1 MKQKNSYALPLD
13 VARAVA
19 SLCHD
24 YKRRENELLRNEKPK
39 EVLESYRRLNRAID
53 EGLCVTCEEAVRVP
67 MREDIGLNRG
77 HRMSPIYFLSEKA
90 YKKRKREA
98 KYAIA
103 ERLFLI

>member
-1 MKQKNSYALPLD
+1 MTRIPIELPLD
-13 VARAVA
+13 VLRTIA

-24 YKRRENELLRNEKPK
+24 YKRRAHELVRK
-39 EVLESYRRLNRAID
+39 EMPAAVLENYQRLNSAID
-53 EGLCVTCEEAVRVP
+53 EALSSVCEEAICVP

-103 ERLFLI
+103 KRLYLI